1 MLNHNEH
8 YPKSTEAAMV
18 TYNINLTTT
27 ATVIVFFLPRGTANR
42 KINAY
47 DQ

>member
-18 TYNINLTTT
+18 TYNVSLTK
-27 ATVIVFFLPRGTANR
+27 AAAVIVFLLTR
-42 KINAY
+42 KTVSKNYLY

>member
-8 YPKSTEAAMV
+8 YPKSTEATMV

-27 ATVIVFFLPRGTANR
+27 ALVFLLLT
-42 KINAY
+42 KQTI
-47 DQ
+47 